1 MCWNSQKRDF
11 KKVLEINLHLKRQM
25 DQCKVSVLGRMN
37 NNGNAKET
45 EIEWVDELIWDIP
58 DKVSVLCGRVKNCV
72 S

>member
-1 MCWNSQKRDF
+1 MYWNSQKRDF

-25 DQCKVSVLGRMN
+25 DRCKVSVLGRMN